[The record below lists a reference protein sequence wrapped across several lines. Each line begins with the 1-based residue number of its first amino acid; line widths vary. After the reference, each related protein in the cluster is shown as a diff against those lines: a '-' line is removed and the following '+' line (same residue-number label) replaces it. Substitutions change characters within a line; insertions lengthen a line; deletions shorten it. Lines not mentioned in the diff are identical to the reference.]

1 MQAEQSVEREPL
13 PHWLEELEQQAAEAR
28 LELEREQSAA
38 KLAELETLLADLP
51 GIFERKFS
59 QRLQPVLER
68 QQLLME
74 ENSRLR
80 LQVERLLPAPGE
92 VRLRFPQG
100 QQSSGSATPPQPDP
114 ESLPPLLRLI
124 RGGRPDAWPQP
135 TAEWEDPKRR

>member
-13 PHWLEELEQQAAEAR
+13 PHWLEELEQQASSAR
-28 LELEREQSAA
+28 LELEREQNAD
-38 KLAELETLLADLP
+38 KVAELEALLADLP

-59 QRLQPVLER
+59 QRLQPLLES

-74 ENSRLR
+74 ENNRLR

-92 VRLRFPQG
+92 VRLRFPQREEDDAYT
-100 QQSSGSATPPQPDP
+100 SSEPDP

-124 RGGRPDAWPQP
+124 RGGRPDASPRP
-135 TAEWEDPKRR
+135 TAEWEDPRHR

>member
-13 PHWLEELEQQAAEAR
+13 PHWLEELEQQASSAR
-28 LELEREQSAA
+28 LELEREQNEA
-38 KLAELETLLADLP
+38 KVAELEALLADLP

-59 QRLQPVLER
+59 QRLQPLLES

-74 ENSRLR
+74 ENNRLR

-92 VRLRFPQG
+92 VRLRFPQREEDDAYT
-100 QQSSGSATPPQPDP
+100 SPEHDP

-124 RGGRPDAWPQP
+124 RGGRPDASPRP
-135 TAEWEDPKRR
+135 TAEWEDPRHR